1 MVAWTVGLMAMIA
14 LAGEVLRKTTHCAW
28 FQIPVRYVRLEGQ
41 LDHIRPAEVEQVL
54 KPLLKDGCWGWD
66 LSPLQAAV
74 KQLAW
79 VDEVRIKRVWPDV
92 IEVGIKEHLP
102 YARWGEKDL
111 LNAKGERFTPAGMA
125 EFVGLP
131 RLDGPEGHEK
141 QLFSAYREMAEAL
154 ARLQLKLIKLE
165 VDARRSWQLT
175 LEYAAHEPGVQGEK
189 RTMVIV
195 LGRTQPKEVFAK
207 VVGFLTLLP
216 AEQRQ
221 RIYKLDAR
229 YEHGFAVQWRESS
242 AFIEKTINSYG

>member
-1 MVAWTVGLMAMIA
+1 MGMIA
-14 LAGEVLRKTTHCAW
+14 LASDLPRKTTQCAW
-28 FQIPVRYVRLEGQ
+28 LQIPIRYVRLQGQ
-41 LDHIRPAEVEQVL
+41 LDHLNPTEVEQVL

-79 VDEVRIKRVWPDV
+79 VDEAWIKRVWPDV
-92 IEVGIKEHLP
+92 IEVGIKEQVP
-102 YARWGEKDL
+102 YVRWGAKDL
-111 LNAKGERFTPAGMA
+111 LNAKGERFTPTGIA
-125 EFVGLP
+125 EFSDLP
-131 RLDGPEGHEK
+131 WLDGPEGHEK

-175 LEYAAHEPGVQGEK
+175 LGYAFSTPRESGEK
-189 RTMVIV
+189 RAMVIV

-221 RIYKLDAR
+221 RIHKLDAR
-229 YEHGFAVQWRESS
+229 YEHGFAVQWHESS
-242 AFIEKTINSYG
+242 TLIEKTINPHG